1 MYRVKGSDNNV
12 YGPVS
17 GETIR
22 QWIAERRLNAVSQ
35 VSREGED
42 VWQPLGQI
50 AEFAELLGAQAA
62 PQPASP
68 TGAGFEAAPIGDVHG
83 GYREM
88 AQAAIKPA
96 AICLIVYGWICV
108 GFSALGIVLQ
118 IAAALV
124 PGLRERQAQQIREL
138 VLQIFPNLPPAT
150 FESSITSDIIKAV
163 LGMALSVV
171 ILMAGYRLKRLRSFG
186 LVMTGTVLAMLP
198 CSTCCCLGLPLGIW
212 ILVLTSRH
220 EIKSQFE

>member
-1 MYRVKGSDNNV
+1 MYRVRGSDNNV

-50 AEFAELLGAQAA
+50 AEFADVLGAQAA

-68 TGAGFEAAPIGDVHG
+68 ASTGFESVPVGDVHG
-83 GYREM
+83 GRREK
-88 AQAAIKPA
+88 ALADIKPA

-108 GFSALGIVLQ
+108 GFSALGVVLQ
-118 IAAALV
+118 IASALV
-124 PGLRERQAQQIREL
+124 PGLRERQAEQMREL
-138 VLQIFPNLPPAT
+138 LLKILPNLPPAA
-150 FESSITSDIIKAV
+150 FESSVLGDAIKAI
-163 LGMALSVV
+163 LGMAISVA